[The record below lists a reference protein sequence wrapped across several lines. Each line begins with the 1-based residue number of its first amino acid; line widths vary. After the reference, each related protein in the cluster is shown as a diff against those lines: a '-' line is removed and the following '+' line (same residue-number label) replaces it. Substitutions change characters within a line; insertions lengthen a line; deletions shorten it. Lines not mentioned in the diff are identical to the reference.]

1 LWHLNVNYKK
11 FYVEGFPLPKH
22 AHVSSSI
29 RFVIV
34 QLTGI
39 KQYI

>member
-1 LWHLNVNYKK
+1 MERER
-11 FYVEGFPLPKH
+11 EGKGERDIGGGGER
-22 AHVSSSI
+22 AGQVSSSI
-29 RFVIV
+29 QICIV